1 MFPEDVIKPLAEFP
15 EDVAKGGLQKG
26 GVASINLWPTF
37 LKIWLN
43 LWPSFLKMWLNARN
57 YIGTFG
63 HIWPNGVFIINAGG
77 LYLLL
82 CTFPYRVKGHL
93 HDYMRSHSGT

>member
-1 MFPEDVIKPLAEFP
+1 MGPLGEFVDEEIDCSESP
-15 EDVAKGGLQKG
+15 FD
-26 GVASINLWPTF
+26 
-37 LKIWLN
+37 
-43 LWPSFLKMWLNARN
+43 ARN